1 MWMWSEKCDCWLNN
15 SKYQNNDT
23 KYSMVS
29 GTLMEKD
36 MIKLYSFKY
45 IFKIPTF
52 YLNPI
57 P

>member
-23 KYSMVS
+23 KYCMVS